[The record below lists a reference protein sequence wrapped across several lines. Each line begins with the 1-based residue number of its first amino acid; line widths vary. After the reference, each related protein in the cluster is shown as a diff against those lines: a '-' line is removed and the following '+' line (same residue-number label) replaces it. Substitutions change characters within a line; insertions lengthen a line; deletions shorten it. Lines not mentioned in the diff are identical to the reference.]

1 VYILEAVMHLHS
13 LSMSEKNEEE
23 EEESSDVQMMVVKAD

>member
-13 LSMSEKNEEE
+13 LSMSEKKE
-23 EEESSDVQMMVVKAD
+23 EEESSDIQMMVVKAD